1 MWSGTNYNPVHTQ
14 LNFLRP
20 WQLFKCMV
28 YLWYTH
34 CWQYKVPLVVMDITS
49 LATVLVLVLL
59 LNIVS
64 SLYTDTP
71 TPDVNPF
78 PEIWNKIFCEFLED
92 ANNPINAI
100 W

>member
-1 MWSGTNYNPVHTQ
+1 
-14 LNFLRP
+14 
-20 WQLFKCMV
+20 
-28 YLWYTH
+28 
-34 CWQYKVPLVVMDITS
+34 MDITS

-78 PEIWNKIFCEFLED
+78 PEIWNNIFCEFLED

-100 W
+100 WKLYLFQMVTILYLCL